1 MRIALFTPFSP
12 DIGGGSIQL
21 KGLLPQLAEFDINW
35 YYLASTKAASGVGT
49 WVGPQLM
56 GGPLLQDVSRSS
68 RLWLRGTSGRI
79 REIAARMDAD
89 LYWIVAMN
97 EGVLVALE
105 LSASGKPVHLTV
117 HDDPVSVFER
127 STRYRLLSPLMR
139 RSFSQVIR
147 SAKSVDVISHGMRDF
162 YREKFGIESQ
172 VVYRYVQGLPRLKE
186 HAISTDVLRVGHI
199 GIIYNANQ
207 FREFVEA
214 LRVHGRNLG
223 VPIKLVKI
231 GRSREFEKVQEVYPD
246 LVEDLGE
253 LPERAAIEE
262 LSKCNFLYS
271 MYPDTLRFEIFRR
284 TSQPMKLSTYIQA
297 QRPIFA
303 HTPVDSTLAAAI
315 RKYRIGAVCT
325 SSDRQGLEVALKA
338 FHQLEE
344 VPRERFEQART
355 ELLGIAQVK
364 DLENT
369 LRHSGMPF
377 VETRTTSLVS

>member
-49 WVGPQLM
+49 WLGPQLM
-56 GGPLLQDVSRSS
+56 GGSLLQDLSRSS
-68 RLWLRGTSGRI
+68 RLWLRGTSRRI

-105 LSASGKPVHLTV
+105 LSVSGKPVHLTV
-117 HDDPVSVFER
+117 HDDPVSVFQR
-127 STRYRLLSPLMR
+127 STRYRLLSPFMR
-139 RSFSQVIR
+139 RSFSCVMR

-162 YREKFGIESQ
+162 YCQRFGIEPL
-172 VVYRYVQGLPRLKE
+172 VVYRYVQGLPRLKD
-186 HAISTDVLRVGHI
+186 HPTGTGVLRVGHI
-199 GIIYNANQ
+199 GIIYDANQ

-214 LRVHGRNLG
+214 LRAHGRNLG
-223 VPIKLVKI
+223 MSVKLVKI
-231 GRSREFEKVQEVYPD
+231 GRSREFEKVQEVHPD

-253 LPERAAIEE
+253 LPEKAAIEE

-271 MYPDTLRFEIFRR
+271 MYPDTPRFEVFRR
-284 TSQPMKLSTYIQA
+284 TSQPMKLSTYVQA

-303 HTPVDSTLAAAI
+303 HTPEDSTLAAAV
-315 RKYRIGAVCT
+315 RKYRIGSVCG
-325 SSDRQGLEVALKA
+325 SSDRQGIEVALKA
-338 FHQLEE
+338 LQQLEE
-344 VPRERFEQART
+344 IPRERFEQART
-355 ELLGIAQVK
+355 ELLGIAQVR

-369 LRHSGMPF
+369 LRYSGMQF
-377 VETRTTSLVS
+377 VESRTTSQVS

>member
-1 MRIALFTPFSP
+1 MRVALFTPFSP

-35 YYLASTKAASGVGT
+35 YYLASAKAASGVGT
-49 WVGPQLM
+49 WLGPQLM
-56 GGPLLQDVSRSS
+56 GGPLLQDLSRSS

-79 REIAARMDAD
+79 REIAAHMDAD

-117 HDDPVSVFER
+117 HDDPVSVFQR
-127 STRYRLLSPLMR
+127 STRYRLLSHLMR
-139 RSFSQVIR
+139 RSLCQVMR
-147 SAKSVDVISHGMRDF
+147 SAKSIDVISHGMRDF
-162 YREKFGIESQ
+162 YRERFGVECQ
-172 VVYRYVQGLPRLKE
+172 VVYRYVQGLPRFKDR
-186 HAISTDVLRVGHI
+186 AISTDVLRVGHI
-199 GIIYNANQ
+199 GIVYSANQ
-207 FREFVEA
+207 FGEFVEA
-214 LRVHGRNLG
+214 LCAHGRNLG

-231 GRSREFEKVQEVYPD
+231 GRSREFERVQEVHPD

-253 LPERAAIEE
+253 LPEKAAIEE

-271 MYPDTLRFEIFRR
+271 MYPDTPRYEEFRR

-303 HTPVDSTLAAAI
+303 HTPEDSTLAAAV
-315 RKYRIGAVCT
+315 RKYRIGSVCP
-325 SSDRQGLEVALKA
+325 SSDRQGIEVALKA
-338 FHQLEE
+338 LQQLEE
-344 VPRERFEQART
+344 IPRERFEQART
-355 ELLGIAQVK
+355 ELLGIAQVR

-369 LRHSGMPF
+369 LRRSGMPF
-377 VETRTTSLVS
+377 FERRPASVVS

>member
-49 WVGPQLM
+49 RLGPQLM

-139 RSFSQVIR
+139 RSFSQVMR

-253 LPERAAIEE
+253 LPEKAAIEE

-271 MYPDTLRFEIFRR
+271 MYPDTSRFEIFRR

-315 RKYRIGAVCT
+315 RKYRIGAVCPF
-325 SSDRQGLEVALKA
+325 SDRQGIEVALKA